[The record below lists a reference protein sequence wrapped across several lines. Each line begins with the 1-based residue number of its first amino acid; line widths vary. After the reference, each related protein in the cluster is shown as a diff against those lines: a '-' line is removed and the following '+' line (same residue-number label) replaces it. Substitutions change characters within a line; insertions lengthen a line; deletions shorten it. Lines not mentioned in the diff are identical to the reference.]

1 MNKVSPEHNFFFAV
15 GSPETSMSSVWK
27 VTAKQGEMDVYIS
40 ESGSGQQMHV
50 SLHAN
55 IWQVTVWKEFT
66 KHGRNRGYPNPAKRP
81 THPVKWS
88 VSEIAPG
95 LMMPFRLLIPT
106 SELRP
111 QVPGWRA
118 ALPVRW
124 LDQPPANFVYEIRFY
139 LINRPLVIQS
149 PDGAILELWKR
160 PLKNGWE
167 LVVLAK
173 ALQLP
178 DQEWNNIELMR
189 QQGLLAAGPL
199 PESALQM
206 VAVQEGRLRGVVLC
220 SADDGS
226 RHFIDLAVDA
236 P

>member
-1 MNKVSPEHNFFFAV
+1 MSKVSPEHEFFFAV
-15 GSPETSMSSVWK
+15 GSPETVMSSVGK
-27 VTAKQGEMDVYIS
+27 VTAKQGQMDVYIS

-50 SLHAN
+50 SLHTN

-66 KHGRNRGYPNPAKRP
+66 KYGRNRGYPNPAKSP
-81 THPVKWS
+81 THPMKWS
-88 VSEIAPG
+88 VSEIASG

-111 QVPGWRA
+111 AVPGWRSA
-118 ALPVRW
+118 QPVRW

-149 PDGAILELWKR
+149 PDEVILELWKR
-160 PLKNGWE
+160 PRMNGWE

-173 ALQLP
+173 AFLLP
-178 DQEWNNIELMR
+178 GQEQHQIELMR
-189 QQGLLAAGPL
+189 QQGLMNVPPL
-199 PESALQM
+199 PEFAL
-206 VAVQEGRLRGVVLC
+206 QEGRLRGVLLC

-226 RHFIDLAVDA
+226 RHFIDLAVDT